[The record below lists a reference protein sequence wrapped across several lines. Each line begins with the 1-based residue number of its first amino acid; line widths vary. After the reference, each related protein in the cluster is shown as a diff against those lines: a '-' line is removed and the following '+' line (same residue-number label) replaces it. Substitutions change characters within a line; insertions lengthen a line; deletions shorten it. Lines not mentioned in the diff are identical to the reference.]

1 MGCDPQLP
9 CLLVYHRLEHLGL
22 HSTRQPF
29 ETSLNTVTFQHSS
42 WLCGEEGDGPGWEP
56 GGPTG
61 RPLFG
66 KLQNRRQQTVHILL
80 RSSAGKRGERRG
92 GFSEAHLQQPRLL
105 GQGLGSPGE
114 EAARWQDSGQVLSA
128 VPGSSESRFWSGS
141 GSGQVCLLAD
151 SMRVAESQKGG

>member
-22 HSTRQPF
+22 HSTKQPF

-61 RPLFG
+61 GPFVWETAESVSANSAHPAAIFGWEAGRAERWVFRGAPAAAPATRP
-66 KLQNRRQQTVHILL
+66 
-80 RSSAGKRGERRG
+80 RSLAAQGKRPPGGRTGGRCLALFRG
-92 GFSEAHLQQPRLL
+92 VLKVVF
-105 GQGLGSPGE
+105 GL
-114 EAARWQDSGQVLSA
+114 VL
-128 VPGSSESRFWSGS
+128 VLDRC
-141 GSGQVCLLAD
+141 VC
-151 SMRVAESQKGG
+151 